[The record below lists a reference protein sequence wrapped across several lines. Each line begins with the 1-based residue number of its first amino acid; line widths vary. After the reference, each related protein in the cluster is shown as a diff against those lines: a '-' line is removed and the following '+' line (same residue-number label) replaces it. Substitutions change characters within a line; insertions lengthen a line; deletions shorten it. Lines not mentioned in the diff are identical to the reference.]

1 MKKNKFK
8 THLVSLGLLAE
19 KKLTKRRTLPDY
31 NPAAEQ
37 DINLVARQTAPAAI
51 PRQIWMYW
59 ESETL
64 PEEVQIFVD
73 KIVREN
79 PVYQVTVINNL
90 NIQHYLPDL
99 HFVHRDMRP
108 SHKSDVI
115 RLELL
120 HRYGGIWMDAT
131 IILNRTMDELLAVNI
146 DDRYDLIAF
155 YRDSSTLDKA
165 YPVIESW
172 FLAAPK
178 NNAFI
183 ARWLH
188 FFRPIV
194 EVGADEFFRRLLA
207 LPNYETIV
215 QGITPPDYLVV
226 YIAQQQALRENNQ
239 YNFYLRKCEASAL
252 LYQSLVEWRPVKLSR
267 MLMVDRL
274 PAVLPPLTKLTGFD
288 RKYLDTN
295 LKYGVVNKDSLL
307 GQILLTSQKGARP
320 QTPLPVLTSKA

>member
-1 MKKNKFK
+1 MKNNKFK
-8 THLVSLGLLAE
+8 THLVSLCLLAE
-19 KKLTKRRTLPDY
+19 KKFTKRRTLPEY
-31 NPAAEQ
+31 NPALEQ
-37 DINLVARQTAPAAI
+37 DINLFSQQNAPAAI
-51 PRQIWMYW
+51 PRQVWMYW

-64 PEEVQIFVD
+64 PAEVQIFVD
-73 KIVREN
+73 KIIREN
-79 PVYQVTVINNL
+79 PGYQVTVINNL
-90 NIQHYLPDL
+90 NIKSYLPDL
-99 HFVHRDMRP
+99 EFVHRDMRP

-131 IILNRTMDELLAVNI
+131 IILNRTLDELLAVNAA
-146 DDRYDLIAF
+146 DNYDLIAF
-155 YRDSSTLDKA
+155 YRDGSTLDKA

-183 ARWLH
+183 GRWLH
-188 FFRPIV
+188 YFRPII
-194 EVGADEFFRRLLA
+194 EVGAEEFFRQLLA

-239 YNFYLRKCEASAL
+239 YNFYLRKCEACAL
-252 LYQSLVEWRPVKLSR
+252 LYQSLAEWRPVKLSR

-274 PAVLPPLTKLTGFD
+274 PTVLPPLTKLTGLD
-288 RKYLDTN
+288 RKYLETN

-307 GQILLTSQKGARP
+307 GRVLLPSPQNTRP
-320 QTPLPVLTSKA
+320 QALTKITN

>member
-19 KKLTKRRTLPDY
+19 KKLTKRRTLPEY

-37 DINLVARQTAPAAI
+37 DIDLHSRQAAPAAI

-59 ESETL
+59 ESENL
-64 PEEVQIFVD
+64 PTEVQIFVD
-73 KIVREN
+73 KIAREN
-79 PVYQVTVINNL
+79 PGYLVTVINNL
-90 NIQHYLPDL
+90 NIQHYLPDVQ
-99 HFVHRDMRP
+99 FVHQDMRP

-131 IILNRTMDELLAVNI
+131 IILNRTMDELLAVNS
-146 DDRYDLIAF
+146 DHRYDLIAF

-188 FFRPIV
+188 YFRPII
-194 EVGADEFFRRLLA
+194 ELGADEFFRRLLA
-207 LPNYETIV
+207 LPDYETIV

-274 PAVLPPLTKLTGFD
+274 PARLPPLTKLTGFD

-307 GQILLTSQKGARP
+307 GQILFANQKDARP
-320 QTPLPVLTSKA
+320 QTPITALPTKA

>member
-1 MKKNKFK
+1 MQKNKFK

-19 KKLTKRRTLPDY
+19 KKLMARKQLPDY
-31 NPAAEQ
+31 TPLAEQ
-37 DINLVARQTAPAAI
+37 DINLLARQHAPAAI

-64 PEEVQIFVD
+64 PAEVQIFVD

-79 PVYQVTVINNL
+79 PGYSLTVINNL
-90 NIQHYLPDL
+90 NIKDYLPDL
-99 HFVHRDMRP
+99 RFVHADMRP

-131 IILNRTMDELLAVNI
+131 IILNRPMDELLAVNV
-146 DDRYDLIAF
+146 DDGYDLIAF
-155 YRDSSTLDKA
+155 YRDSSTRDKA

-183 ARWLH
+183 GRWLH
-188 FFRPIV
+188 YFRPII
-194 EVGADEFFRRLLA
+194 EIGAEAFFQQLLA
-207 LPNYETIV
+207 LPDYDTIV

-252 LYQSLVEWRPVKLSR
+252 LYQSLSEWRPVKLSR

-274 PAVLPPLTKLTGFD
+274 PQVLPPLTKLTGLD

-295 LKYGVVNKDSLL
+295 LKYGVVNSDSLL
-307 GQILLTSQKGARP
+307 GQVLLHDQPKNLAPAAALTGKAAR
-320 QTPLPVLTSKA
+320 

>member
-1 MKKNKFK
+1 MKNNKLK
-8 THLVSLGLLAE
+8 THLVSLCLLAE
-19 KKLTKRRTLPDY
+19 KKLTKRHTLPEY
-31 NPAAEQ
+31 NPALEQ
-37 DINLVARQTAPAAI
+37 DINLISQQNAPAAI
-51 PRQIWMYW
+51 PRQVWMYW

-64 PEEVQIFVD
+64 PAEVQIFVD

-79 PVYQVTVINNL
+79 PGYQVTVINNL
-90 NIQHYLPDL
+90 NIKSWLPDL
-99 HFVHRDMRP
+99 EFVHQDMRP

-131 IILNRTMDELLAVNI
+131 IILNRTLDELLAVNAA
-146 DDRYDLIAF
+146 DNYDLIAF
-155 YRDSSTLDKA
+155 YRDGSTLDKA

-183 ARWLH
+183 GRWLH
-188 FFRPIV
+188 YFRPII
-194 EVGADEFFRRLLA
+194 EVGAEAFFRQLLA

-226 YIAQQQALRENNQ
+226 YIAQQQALRENNR
-239 YNFYLRKCEASAL
+239 YNFYLRKCEACAL
-252 LYQSLVEWRPVKLSR
+252 LYQSLAEWRPVKLSR

-274 PAVLPPLTKLTGFD
+274 PAVLPPLTKLTGLD

-307 GQILLTSQKGARP
+307 GQILLPSHQGARP
-320 QTPLPVLTSKA
+320 QALTNATS

>member
-1 MKKNKFK
+1 MKKNKLK
-8 THLVSLGLLAE
+8 THVVSLCLLAE
-19 KKLTKRRTLPDY
+19 KKLRQRRTLPEY
-31 NPAAEQ
+31 NPAAEH
-37 DINLVARQTAPAAI
+37 DINLVKRDNAADAI

-59 ESETL
+59 ESEKL
-64 PEEVQIFVD
+64 PAEVQLFVD

-79 PVYQVTVINNL
+79 PGYLVTVINNL
-90 NIQHYLPDL
+90 NIAHYLPDL
-99 HFVHRDMRP
+99 HFVHHDMRP

-120 HRYGGIWMDAT
+120 HRYGGVWMDAT
-131 IILNRTMDELLAVNI
+131 IILNRSMDELLAVNVG
-146 DDRYDLIAF
+146 DRYDLIAY
-155 YRDSSTLDKA
+155 YREGSTLDKH
-165 YPVIESW
+165 YPVMESW

-183 ARWLH
+183 GRWLH
-188 FFRPIV
+188 YFKPIV
-194 EVGADEFFRRLLA
+194 ELGADEYFRRLLA

-252 LYQSLVEWRPVKLSR
+252 LYQTLVAWRPVKLSR

-274 PAVLPPLTKLTGFD
+274 PKVLPPLTKLTGFD

-307 GQILLTSQKGARP
+307 GQILLSNPQPAQPVVPMSARS
-320 QTPLPVLTSKA
+320 L

>member
-1 MKKNKFK
+1 MKKNKLK
-8 THLVSLGLLAE
+8 THVVSLCLLAE
-19 KKLTKRRTLPDY
+19 KKLTQRRRLPEY

-37 DINLVARQTAPAAI
+37 DINLVKHHNAPQVI

-59 ESETL
+59 ESEKL
-64 PEEVQIFVD
+64 PAEVQVFVD

-79 PVYQVTVINNL
+79 PAYVVTVINNL
-90 NIQHYLPDL
+90 NIQEYLPDL
-99 HFVHRDMRP
+99 HFTHHNMRP

-120 HRYGGIWMDAT
+120 HRYGGVWMDAT
-131 IILNRTMDELLAVNI
+131 IILNRSMDELLAVNV
-146 DDRYDLIAF
+146 DGRYDLIAY
-155 YRDSSTLDKA
+155 YRDGSTLDKN
-165 YPVIESW
+165 YPVMESW

-183 ARWLH
+183 GRWLH
-188 FFRPIV
+188 YFKPIV
-194 EVGADEFFRRLLA
+194 ELGADEYFRRLLA
-207 LPNYETIV
+207 LPDYETIV

-226 YIAQQQALRENNQ
+226 YIAQQQALRENNH

-274 PAVLPPLTKLTGFD
+274 PNVLPPLTKLTGFD

-307 GQILLTSQKGARP
+307 GQVLLGHQQPAHPLAPMSARS
-320 QTPLPVLTSKA
+320 L